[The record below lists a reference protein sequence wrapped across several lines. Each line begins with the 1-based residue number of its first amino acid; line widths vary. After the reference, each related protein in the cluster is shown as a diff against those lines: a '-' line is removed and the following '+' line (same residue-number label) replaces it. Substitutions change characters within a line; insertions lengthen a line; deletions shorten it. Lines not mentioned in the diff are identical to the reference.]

1 MIDFYR
7 ELAKGGWVMVP
18 IGLISV
24 LSLGLFLERIFTLR
38 RGKVFP
44 ADFVE
49 RVQALIL
56 GNRISEALVLCERNA
71 SAMALVIASGILRAG
86 QSRTRIREAVEERGR
101 IEAGRLDRFMEGL
114 GTIAAIAPL
123 LGLLGTVLGM
133 IDVFKQVDASTQM
146 GAMGVNP
153 GALASGIWKAL
164 ITTAAGLSVAIPT
177 FVGYKYLAT
186 RINRLIL
193 DMEESGAALVD
204 LLAPEPAPVR
214 EQAPVE
220 RGAAPESG
228 EAASPDAP
236 IPSGEED
243 EGDAPREPAGS
254 DSETK

>member
-18 IGLISV
+18 IGLVSV
-24 LSLGLFLERIFTLR
+24 LSLGLFLERIYTLR

-44 ADFVE
+44 VDFVE
-49 RVQALIL
+49 RVQALIR

-71 SAMALVIASGILRAG
+71 SAMALVIATGLMHAG
-86 QSRTRIREAVEERGR
+86 QSRSRIREAVEERGR

-164 ITTAAGLSVAIPT
+164 ITTAAGLTVAIPT

-204 LLAPEPAPVR
+204 LLAPELSASSRPAGG
-214 EQAPVE
+214 E
-220 RGAAPESG
+220 GAAPADG
-228 EAASPDAP
+228 EEDSPDP
-236 IPSGEED
+236 SIPSGGEAG
-243 EGDAPREPAGS
+243 GDAGEVPEEADAERS
-254 DSETK
+254 